1 MTILGIYLYTYFS
14 KREFYNENSYLKEYS
29 EGQGGLHIYFKIGPS
44 EYQCYAHLYFTPFS
58 QGDVEIIGLSRIRYT
73 IYRNEGIASRD
84 DNNFLPPVS
93 SWVAYKSIN
102 RIFQNDNITV
112 IGNALVKFQINETI
126 YNEKFNYVITIIP
139 PLDISGGLYT
149 QKLPMIWAEFGIIL
163 GILTSCGFSAGTISK
178 IRREFRY
185 KPDMKEKDEEFF
197 RYLRKRK
204 KQ

>member
-29 EGQGGLHIYFKIGPS
+29 EGQGGLHIYFRIGPS

-58 QGDVEIIGLSRIRYT
+58 QGNVEIIGLSSIRYT
-73 IYRNEGIASRD
+73 IYKNEGIASRD

-149 QKLPMIWAEFGIIL
+149 QKLPLIWAEFGIIL

-185 KPDMKEKDEEFF
+185 TPDMKEKDEEFF

-204 KQ
+204 KP